1 MWGFLFFFASYN
13 NRYREGIG
21 FLSGICRCLFNA
33 LFITSCD
40 FHGYVCSVIMM
51 TSNFCKLSA
60 WGKKKPRSPSL
71 VAIIWCSAGGIPSG
85 SWLVAFSLM
94 SLRVKARCPLGL
106 HVIGW
111 QGLGIWVNFPAI
123 MEISQAPETNR
134 QETGRKYL
142 NLHWPSVGT
151 VPYP

>member
-1 MWGFLFFFASYN
+1 MWVFFCQLQQSQQGGHWFSVRSLSVSVQRFVYHVLWFPWLCQFSN
-13 NRYREGIG
+13 ND
-21 FLSGICRCLFNA
+21 
-33 LFITSCD
+33 D
-40 FHGYVCSVIMM
+40 FQLLQSFHVR
-51 TSNFCKLSA
+51 KQ
-60 WGKKKPRSPSL
+60 PRSQSL
-71 VAIIWCSAGGIPSG
+71 VAITWCSAGGIPSG

-106 HVIGW
+106 HAIGW
-111 QGLGIWVNFPAI
+111 QVLGIWVNFPSI

-142 NLHWPSVGT
+142 NLHWPFVGT

>member
-1 MWGFLFFFASYN
+1 MWGFFGFFCQLQQSLQGGHWFSVRN
-13 NRYREGIG
+13 
-21 FLSGICRCLFNA
+21 LSVSVQR
-33 LFITSCD
+33 FITSCD